1 MLKEVPFS
9 HSIHNI
15 LPTITNH
22 FLELQNFFKKM
33 KILPCDT
40 IQLLTYIINGEH
52 LLYKYVDLMQQIDN
66 SLCGFFTIAYV
77 ANIAFGLNLEQ
88 SI

>member
-1 MLKEVPFS
+1 MLKEVTFL

-22 FLELQNFFKKM
+22 FLKLQNFLKKM
-33 KILPCDT
+33 KILPYDT
-40 IQLLTYIINGEH
+40 IRLLTNIINGEH
-52 LLYKYVDLMQQIDN
+52 LLYKYADVMQQIDN

-77 ANIAFGLNLEQ
+77 VDITFGLNLEQ
-88 SI
+88 YI

>member
-1 MLKEVPFS
+1 M

-22 FLELQNFFKKM
+22 FLELQNFLTKM
-33 KILPCDT
+33 KKLAYDT
-40 IQLLTYIINGEH
+40 IWLLTNIINDEH
-52 LLYKYVDLMQQIDN
+52 LLYKYADVIQQIDN

-77 ANIAFGLNLEQ
+77 ADITFGLNLEQ